1 MENEIKKQSTNIGLY
16 LGGALLMIAT
26 SVYLIDY
33 SLYLNPIK
41 SVIVSL
47 IIIIAAIYSILLT
60 KNNNAGTVS
69 FTEAFKSYFITVSI
83 GYLIYSIW
91 IFVIYSLIDSEA
103 AKTIDEQAMIMSKE
117 MLENYGLSSEMI
129 AISMDEMSK
138 ISNFSLSSI
147 ATNFCI
153 KIIGYSFVGLIVSLI
168 FFLLYPTKK
177 D

>member
-60 KNNNAGTVS
+60 KNINAGTVS

-91 IFVIYSLIDSEA
+91 IFVIYSLIN
-103 AKTIDEQAMIMSKE
+103 
-117 MLENYGLSSEMI
+117 LLS
-129 AISMDEMSK
+129 
-138 ISNFSLSSI
+138 N
-147 ATNFCI
+147 
-153 KIIGYSFVGLIVSLI
+153 
-168 FFLLYPTKK
+168 KK
-177 D
+177 